1 MRAKTKTP
9 KERTL
14 KQELIKNSLQITKHW
29 IAQQALWTP
38 KELREQRL

>member
-14 KQELIKNSLQITKHW
+14 KQELIKNSLQITKH
-29 IAQQALWTP
+29 
-38 KELREQRL
+38 